1 MSCPTAEEAIRLHQ
15 LSFSYAGQNGPALDG
30 VSLHVRRGEMVVI
43 MGATGA
49 GKTTLAKCLNR
60 IIPAFQPG
68 ALAGEICVLGRTLRE
83 EGVTDLAGLI
93 GLVSQDFEAQLFATN
108 VVQEVVFGMEQ
119 LGVRAEEMRRR
130 LPRTLEAVGLQGF
143 ERRDPATLSGGEK
156 QRLAIAATLA
166 LQPSIMVFDEPTTD
180 LDPVGKLEIFA
191 VLAAMRRQGYTLVV
205 IEHEIAAAEHADRLL
220 IMSHGRIVADDLP
233 ERMLARVDFL
243 RQHGVRAPDLNR
255 LAARLDLD
263 PPPRTLDEAERMVR
277 SKKSG
282 VRSRKLEEEDSS
294 QTSHFPH
301 LTSHRSPVIPPLLS
315 VEEVSFW
322 YEPGGAPALD
332 RVSLTIAAGE
342 FLAIIG
348 QNGSGK
354 TTLAKHLN
362 GLLSPSAGRV
372 LLRGVDV
379 HTLPINAVAADVGY
393 VFQNPDHQI
402 FAATVYDE
410 VAFGPR
416 NFSLAAAEIEER
428 VRMALDAVGL
438 VGLEREDPFLLG
450 KGQRQC
456 LAVASLLALRPQL
469 LILDE
474 PTTGLD
480 YLEQQRMMGLI
491 AQLHAQGMAIVII
504 THTPWVV
511 AEYAQRG
518 VLMAGGRILVDAP
531 LRTLFAQEAVL
542 AQAHFRAPDITR
554 LGRRFGCTP
563 LSVEEFV
570 SAIGAG
576 G

>member
-1 MSCPTAEEAIRLHQ
+1 M
-15 LSFSYAGQNGPALDG
+15 
-30 VSLHVRRGEMVVI
+30 VS
-43 MGATGA
+43 
-49 GKTTLAKCLNR
+49 
-60 IIPAFQPG
+60 P
-68 ALAGEICVLGRTLRE
+68 
-83 EGVTDLAGLI
+83 
-93 GLVSQDFEAQLFATN
+93 
-108 VVQEVVFGMEQ
+108 QED
-119 LGVRAEEMRRR
+119 
-130 LPRTLEAVGLQGF
+130 VG
-143 ERRDPATLSGGEK
+143 
-156 QRLAIAATLA
+156 
-166 LQPSIMVFDEPTTD
+166 
-180 LDPVGKLEIFA
+180 
-191 VLAAMRRQGYTLVV
+191 
-205 IEHEIAAAEHADRLL
+205 
-220 IMSHGRIVADDLP
+220 
-233 ERMLARVDFL
+233 
-243 RQHGVRAPDLNR
+243 
-255 LAARLDLD
+255 
-263 PPPRTLDEAERMVR
+263 
-277 SKKSG
+277 
-282 VRSRKLEEEDSS
+282 
-294 QTSHFPH
+294 
-301 LTSHRSPVIPPLLS
+301 LLS
-315 VEEVSFW
+315 VEEVSFA

-332 RVSLTIAAGE
+332 RVSLAIAAGE

-362 GLLSPSAGRV
+362 GLLPPTTGRV

-416 NFSLAAAEIEER
+416 NFSLPPPEIEER
-428 VRMALDAVGL
+428 VRTALDAVGL

-456 LAVASLLALRPQL
+456 LAVASLLALRPRL

-491 AQLHAQGMAIVII
+491 TQLHAQGMAIVII

-511 AEYAQRG
+511 AEYARRG
-518 VLMAGGRILVDAP
+518 VLMAGGRILMDAP
-531 LRTLFAQEAVL
+531 LRTLFAQEALL

-570 SAIGAG
+570 ERIGCYG
-576 G
+576 VRC

>member
-1 MSCPTAEEAIRLHQ
+1 
-15 LSFSYAGQNGPALDG
+15 
-30 VSLHVRRGEMVVI
+30 
-43 MGATGA
+43 
-49 GKTTLAKCLNR
+49 
-60 IIPAFQPG
+60 
-68 ALAGEICVLGRTLRE
+68 
-83 EGVTDLAGLI
+83 
-93 GLVSQDFEAQLFATN
+93 
-108 VVQEVVFGMEQ
+108 
-119 LGVRAEEMRRR
+119 
-130 LPRTLEAVGLQGF
+130 
-143 ERRDPATLSGGEK
+143 
-156 QRLAIAATLA
+156 
-166 LQPSIMVFDEPTTD
+166 VFDEPTTD
-180 LDPVGKLEIFA
+180 LDPVGRLEIFA

-205 IEHEIAAAEHADRLL
+205 IEHETAAAEHADRLL
-220 IMSHGRIVADDLP
+220 IMSHGRIVADDVP
-233 ERMLARVDFL
+233 ERVLARVDFL

-263 PPPRTLDEAERMVR
+263 PPPRTLDEAEATI
-277 SKKSG
+277 KGASG
-282 VRSRKLEEEDSS
+282 VTRQALGEPEQSSSTPHVSR
-294 QTSHFPH
+294 
-301 LTSHRSPVIPPLLS
+301 LTSHGTSPLLS

-362 GLLSPSAGRV
+362 GLLSPGAGRIW
-372 LLRGVDV
+372 LRGVDIR
-379 HTLPINAVAADVGY
+379 TLPINAVATDVGY

-416 NFSLAAAEIEER
+416 NFSLAATEIENR
-428 VRMALDAVGL
+428 VRTALDAVGL
-438 VGLEREDPFLLG
+438 VGLEHEDPFLLG

-456 LAVASLLALRPQL
+456 LAVASLLALRPRL

-491 AQLHAQGMAIVII
+491 AQLHAQGMTIVII

-531 LRTLFAQEAVL
+531 LRTLFAQGALLE
-542 AQAHFRAPDITR
+542 QAHFRAPDITR
-554 LGRRFGCTP
+554 LGRRFGVTP

-570 SAIGAG
+570 SAIAAG